1 MIQSMK
7 KLLIAG
13 FICSLILTGCGG
25 SSSGTGSYKVD
36 EEASYA
42 TDDYA
47 PASEESYD
55 DGYYDSEPEVSE
67 EGSTAGSGIDT
78 QESTPSVTAKQIA
91 TEKLIYTCN
100 LSIDTLD
107 FEETLKT
114 LSGLIEKND
123 GFIETEEYSD
133 GNSYDYY
140 SYYYIEDTSK
150 HNQYTATIRIP
161 SDKYKTFL
169 NDAESLGDIRSKNA
183 NVENVSQEYSDLNVS
198 LEIYE
203 AAYDRYM
210 KLLEEATDESYALEL
225 QQKITDTQIEIAKIK
240 TRLNKIDTDVSYS
253 FVNIS
258 IREVTKY
265 DEKPLPKDTFV
276 QRLISEIKDTAE
288 GFLDFLE
295 NLLFVIIHLIPYIA
309 LIAIIIFII
318 NLIRK
323 KMGKIPLRESWKKKR
338 EERKAMK
345 ALKKGITPVSDQSVK
360 QGAVPVPP
368 QPVKQDT
375 APASPQPVKQDDN
388 ITENNKASEDKSVK

>member
-1 MIQSMK
+1 MIKSAR

-25 SSSGTGSYKVD
+25 NSSSDSGAYKSGSTENFAVD
-36 EEASYA
+36 TYDSAPEEA
-42 TDDYA
+42 D
-47 PASEESYD
+47 SYD
-55 DGYYDSEPEVSE
+55 DDYDYSADEAAES
-67 EGSTAGSGIDT
+67 SDGSGIDI
-78 QESTPSVTAKQIA
+78 QESSPSVTAKQI
-91 TEKLIYTCN
+91 ENDKLIYTCN

-107 FEETLKT
+107 FDETLKT
-114 LSGLIEKND
+114 LSGLIEKNE

-140 SYYYIEDTSK
+140 SYYYVEDTSK

-161 SDKYKTFL
+161 SNKYKTFL
-169 NDAESLGDIRSKNA
+169 NDAQSLGDIRSKNA

-210 KLLEEATDESYALEL
+210 KLLEEATDEDYALEL

-258 IREVTKY
+258 IREVSKY
-265 DEKPLPKDTFV
+265 DEKPLPKDTFG
-276 QRLISEIKDTAE
+276 QRLISEIKDTCE

-295 NLLFVIIHLIPYIA
+295 GLLFLVIHLLPYIA
-309 LIAIIIFII
+309 LIALVIFII

-323 KMGKIPLRESWKKKR
+323 KMGKSTLRQTLKEKR
-338 EERKAMK
+338 EAKKAE
-345 ALKKGITPVSDQSVK
+345 K
-360 QGAVPVPP
+360 QAKRDLSIKPQVNPTQTGQAASGAQTTQEDHQKP
-368 QPVKQDT
+368 QG
-375 APASPQPVKQDDN
+375 
-388 ITENNKASEDKSVK
+388 

>member
-1 MIQSMK
+1 MFKSAR
-7 KLLIAG
+7 KLLVSG
-13 FICSLILTGCGG
+13 FICSLVLTGCGG
-25 SSSGTGSYKVD
+25 SSSDSGAYKYENGNYAVD
-36 EEASYA
+36 TYDTAAEEAY

-47 PASEESYD
+47 YDEAENEEEPSAS
-55 DGYYDSEPEVSE
+55 
-67 EGSTAGSGIDT
+67 SGIDIE
-78 QESTPSVTAKQIA
+78 ESTPNVTARQIS

-107 FEETLKT
+107 FDETLKT
-114 LSGLIEKND
+114 LAGLIEKNE
-123 GFIETEEYSD
+123 GFIETEEYTD
-133 GNSYDYY
+133 GNSYDTY
-140 SYYYIEDTSK
+140 SYYYIEDDSK
-150 HNQYTATIRIP
+150 HNHYTATIRIP

-210 KLLEEATDESYALEL
+210 KLLEEATDEDYALEL

-265 DEKPLPKDTFV
+265 DEKPLPKDTFG

-295 NLLFVIIHLIPYIA
+295 GLLFLIIHLIPYLV
-309 LIAIIIFII
+309 LIAVIVFII
-318 NLIRK
+318 RKILK
-323 KMGKIPLRESWKKKR
+323 KMGKTSLKEKWQEKHKAKKAAKAAKR
-338 EERKAMK
+338 SAD
-345 ALKKGITPVSDQSVK
+345 P
-360 QGAVPVPP
+360 
-368 QPVKQDT
+368 
-375 APASPQPVKQDDN
+375 APAQTSQADHQEQPEQEHK
-388 ITENNKASEDKSVK
+388 